1 MNSYLQTLPS
11 PIIHVTL
18 QPPRNQALHTAF
30 EPDLPQQG
38 VVPLL
43 IEEELMVPSERR
55 VDLAVFIEVGCDG
68 PGAVVE
74 VQEEHHALADV
85 NEEADLAAASK
96 KC

>member
-1 MNSYLQTLPS
+1 
-11 PIIHVTL
+11 
-18 QPPRNQALHTAF
+18 
-30 EPDLPQQG
+30 
-38 VVPLL
+38 
-43 IEEELMVPSERR
+43 
-55 VDLAVFIEVGCDG
+55 VFIEVGCDG